1 MEEKSEENYTYP
13 AAFCLMQYQCEN
25 CEQVETLYNARD
37 GVTPFKIECKLCK
50 GIATHINWAQDES
63 VPEYIPDRGQRI
75 FISMTEEIARIF
87 ARYRLKKF
95 EQSESPPPAE
105 GTQERKEIEDS
116 IVENLYHNGEGPCIF
131 VF

>member
-1 MEEKSEENYTYP
+1 MKEKSERNYTYP
-13 AAFCLMQYQCEN
+13 EAFCLMQYQCEN
-25 CEQVETLYNARD
+25 CGQVETLYNGRD
-37 GVTPFKIECKLCK
+37 GVTPFIIECTVCNGK
-50 GIATHINWAQDES
+50 ATHVNWAQDEC
-63 VPEYIPDRGQRI
+63 VPEYIPECGQRI

-95 EQSESPPPAE
+95 EQSEYPPPAE

-116 IVENLYHNGEGPCIF
+116 IVEDLYHDGEGPCIF